1 MTLRGDELIMCRYLL
16 RGKRVGSPTVFTVFR
31 DGGEV
36 ESPPIVLRDLP
47 PICPRWADVDYQPEY
62 LILGALALVPLAQAH
77 SWFKECPVSL
87 ITTIHQW
94 NRRWP
99 DEARARARA
108 ARLSLIHI

>member
-62 LILGALALVPLAQAH
+62 LSSSSSARSRG
-77 SWFKECPVSL
+77 
-87 ITTIHQW
+87 
-94 NRRWP
+94 RRG
-99 DEARARARA
+99 RR
-108 ARLSLIHI
+108 